1 MKVLTSEAV
10 IRTVV
15 MAALAIVPVVAL
27 AVHQPFYID
36 MMTRVMIYAIAALSL
51 NLIVGF
57 GGMVSFGHAAF
68 LGLGAYVVGLAMVNG
83 LTDGFAQFGL
93 VVVVSAG
100 FALIVGALSLRTGG
114 LPFIMITLAFAQL
127 LYFVGVALRQ
137 YGGDDGFTFRGR
149 SVFPGLDLKDG
160 VTFFYFVWVLL
171 ALFLAIVYRI
181 VGSRFGMALR
191 GIRSNERRIRALGLP
206 SYRYKLAAFVIAGT
220 MCGVAGGL
228 LANFAQFV
236 SPAYMHWGVSGDL
249 LVMVLIGGFSS
260 VFGPVIGAIVYR
272 LLEDILS
279 GYTEHWQIVLGP
291 ILILIVLFARKG
303 LMGIFAR
310 RGAAAP
316 TTATP
321 NTGHG

>member
-160 VTFFYFVWVLL
+160 VTFFYSVWVLL

-279 GYTEHWQIVLGP
+279 GYTEHWQIILGP

-303 LMGIFAR
+303 LMGVFAR
-310 RGAAAP
+310 RHVSGA
-316 TTATP
+316 
-321 NTGHG
+321 GHG

>member
-1 MKVLTSEAV
+1 MRKTLSSEAI
-10 IRTVV
+10 IRTIV
-15 MAALAIVPVVAL
+15 MAALAVVPLAAL
-27 AVHQPFYID
+27 AIHQPFYIE

-100 FALIVGALSLRTGG
+100 FALVVGALSLRTGG

-160 VTFFYFVWVLL
+160 TTFFYFVWVLL
-171 ALFLAIVYRI
+171 AVFLAILYRI

-206 SYRYKLAAFVIAGT
+206 SYRYKLMAFVIAGT
-220 MCGVAGGL
+220 ICGVAGGL

-236 SPAYMHWGVSGDL
+236 SPAYMHWSKSGDL

-260 VFGPVIGAIVYR
+260 VFGPVVGAIVYL
-272 LLEDILS
+272 LLEEVLS
-279 GYTEHWQIVLGP
+279 SYTEHWQILLGP
-291 ILILIVLFARKG
+291 ILILIVLFARNG
-303 LMGIFAR
+303 LMGVFR

-316 TTATP
+316 GAT
-321 NTGHG
+321 HG

>member
-1 MKVLTSEAV
+1 
-10 IRTVV
+10 
-15 MAALAIVPVVAL
+15 
-27 AVHQPFYID
+27 
-36 MMTRVMIYAIAALSL
+36 
-51 NLIVGF
+51 
-57 GGMVSFGHAAF
+57 
-68 LGLGAYVVGLAMVNG
+68 
-83 LTDGFAQFGL
+83 
-93 VVVVSAG
+93 
-100 FALIVGALSLRTGG
+100 
-114 LPFIMITLAFAQL
+114 MITLAFAQL

-149 SVFPGLDLKDG
+149 SIFPGLDLKDG
-160 VTFFYFVWVLL
+160 VTFFYVVWGVL
-171 ALFLAIVYRI
+171 AVSLAIVYRI

-220 MCGVAGGL
+220 MCGIAGGL

-236 SPAYMHWGVSGDL
+236 SPAYMHWSVSGDL

-279 GYTEHWQIVLGP
+279 GYTEHWQIILGP

-303 LMGIFAR
+303 LMGVFAR
-310 RGAAAP
+310 RHASGA
-316 TTATP
+316 
-321 NTGHG
+321 GHG

>member
-1 MKVLTSEAV
+1 VREAMSSEA
-10 IRTVV
+10 ILRTIV
-15 MAALAIVPVVAL
+15 MAALAIVPLVAL
-27 AVHQPFYID
+27 AVHQSFYIE
-36 MMTRVMIYAIAALSL
+36 MMSRVMIYAIAALSL

-93 VVVVSAG
+93 VVVVSSG
-100 FALIVGALSLRTGG
+100 FALVVGALSLRTGG

-149 SVFPGLDLKDG
+149 SHFPGLDLNNT
-160 VTFFYFVWVLL
+160 VTFFYFVWALL
-171 ALFLAIVYRI
+171 AVFLAIVYRI

-236 SPAYMHWGVSGDL
+236 SPAYIHWSVSGDL

-260 VFGPVIGAIVYR
+260 VFGPVVGAIVYR
-272 LLEDILS
+272 LLEEILS
-279 GYTEHWQIVLGP
+279 SYTEHWQILLGP

-303 LMGIFAR
+303 LMGVFVR
-310 RGAAAP
+310 RAAVVPGA
-316 TTATP
+316 
-321 NTGHG
+321 GHG